1 MNDLIHILIVED
13 LPIDFGLAQHEIR
26 KALERCVFRQ
36 EDTHAGFIDA
46 LETFRPDLILSD
58 YSLPHFDGMTALQ
71 LAKERLPLVPVIIW
85 TGSLNEETAVEC
97 MKAGAS
103 NYVLKENIRRLGPA
117 VVHALKEGRLALE
130 RKHAD
135 EALRHS
141 EEQFRLIAE
150 NTVDLISILDRQGTR
165 LYVSP
170 AHKSV
175 FGEPQELL
183 GTNAFLSVHPDDREN
198 IESIF
203 QEVIRT
209 GTNRLA
215 AFRIMA
221 ADGTIRF
228 VETSASAIT
237 DLSDGTVARVVI
249 VTRDI
254 TEQKRIEQQIQRSQ
268 RLESIGTLAGGI
280 AHDLNNILTPI
291 MLSLEVLSRKFPD
304 EQSIRMLEMLKSSVK
319 RGSNMINQVLVFA
332 RGVEGERSPVQ
343 PRHIIAEVGKI
354 VQETFLKSTS
364 LDIDIPRDLPNIM
377 ADPTQIHQVLMNLCV
392 NARDAM
398 PYGGRLEIKAEAV
411 TLDEQYAGMQLNAKP
426 GFYVVVSV
434 TDQGTGIP
442 PGILDRIFEPFFT
455 TKDIGKGTGLG
466 LSTVLAII
474 KSHNGFVNVYSE
486 LGKGTTFKVYL
497 PAVST
502 EEIVEKEEQEAI
514 FNGNGELIL
523 LIEDEP
529 SILEITKQTLESNGY
544 GVTTA
549 ADGAEALAVYAAQ
562 QDNIALVITDIVLP
576 YMDGTAIIRVLQKM
590 NPGLKIIAVS
600 GLKQNG
606 GNISKDGVTFLG
618 KPYTSEKLLGT
629 IHEVLN
635 S

>member
-1 MNDLIHILIVED
+1 MSNLIHILIVED
-13 LPIDFGLAQHEIR
+13 IDTDFGLAAHEIR
-26 KALERCVFRQ
+26 KAVPNCVFRQ
-36 EDTHAGFIDA
+36 EETRDGFLDA
-46 LETFRPDLILSD
+46 LATFHPNIILSD
-58 YSLPHFDGMTALQ
+58 YSLPNFDGMAALQ
-71 LAKERLPLVPVIIW
+71 LAHEHLPLVPVIIW

-130 RKHAD
+130 RKTAD
-135 EALRHS
+135 EALRNS

-170 AHKSV
+170 AHKLV
-175 FGEPQELL
+175 LGEPQELL
-183 GTNAFLSVHPDDREN
+183 GTNVFLSVHPEDRKN
-198 IESIF
+198 VESIF

-215 AFRIMA
+215 AYRIIA

-228 VETSASAIT
+228 VETSASAII
-237 DLSDGTVARVVI
+237 DHNDGTVARVVI
-249 VTRDI
+249 VKRDV
-254 TEQKRIEQQIQRSQ
+254 TNQKRIEQQIQRSQ

-291 MLSLEVLSRKFPD
+291 MLSLEVLGRKFRD
-304 EQSIRMLEMLKSSVK
+304 EQSHQLLEMLKSSVQ
-319 RGSNMINQVLVFA
+319 RGSNMVNQVLVFA
-332 RGVEGERSPVQ
+332 RGAEGEHTLVQ

-354 VQETFLKSTS
+354 IQETFLQSTS
-364 LDIDIPRDLPNIM
+364 LTIDIPKDLPNIM

-392 NARDAM
+392 NARDSM
-398 PYGGRLEIKAEAV
+398 PHGGKLEIKAEAL

-426 GFYVVVSV
+426 GFYVVISV

-474 KSHNGFVNVYSE
+474 KSHNGFINVYSE

-502 EEIVEKEEQEAI
+502 EEVVEKEKQEEI
-514 FNGNGELIL
+514 INGNGELIL
-523 LIEDEP
+523 LIEDEL
-529 SILEITKQTLESNGY
+529 SILEITKQTLTSNGY
-544 GVTTA
+544 DVITA
-549 ADGAEALAVYAAQ
+549 TDGAEALALYAAQ
-562 QDNIALVITDIVLP
+562 QEHIALVITDIVLP
-576 YMDGTAIIRVLQKM
+576 LMDGMAVIRVLQKM
-590 NPGLKIIAVS
+590 KPTIKIIAVS

-606 GNISKDGVTFLG
+606 GSITKDGITFLG
-618 KPYTSEKLLGT
+618 KPYTSEKLLAT
-629 IHEVLN
+629 IHNVLAG
-635 S
+635 